1 MKSLSNNSVFIR
13 LIVRIII
20 FTHVF
25 ALSACNNTMVRES
38 PNEAELVKI
47 GPQFSETIEN
57 EEKDTNPI
65 MTSGTKLDVI
75 IPVFDPGLS
84 DLAVNYEE
92 EGIWPE
98 LRRAE
103 ANRFAFKL
111 KQALDETQ
119 RFGAVRVT
127 PDKTA
132 SGDLYIL
139 GEILKS
145 DGEDVEFNLTVIDI
159 SGKKWLDDKF
169 AHEVT
174 EGFYK
179 NLRNKGSD
187 PYDPAFKNAAEK
199 IASLLKDKSNPEL
212 SRLKDIA
219 QLRFGAS
226 FNQEAFMEYL
236 NTDNNYFQL
245 TAMPSDDDPILK
257 RVSSIRVREQLF
269 VDSLQQNYQSFS
281 ESMDDSYAKWQ
292 KAAFQE
298 KLLRAKAKKKA
309 VLETIGGVLLFG
321 LAFAMA
327 ANTNSNSAVANNA
340 ATTAAVAGGIAGAW
354 MLSNS
359 FKSREEAKLHKDAL
373 DELGESINLE
383 LAPQVI
389 NYEEESVELT
399 GNITEQFSQWR
410 AFMKKIYEQESTPEQ
425 AI

>member
-1 MKSLSNNSVFIR
+1 MKTISNNSSFIR

-25 ALSACNNTMVRES
+25 ALSGCNNNLVRES
-38 PNEAELVKI
+38 PNEAELVKT
-47 GPQFSETIEN
+47 GPQLSESIEN
-57 EEKDTNPI
+57 EAKSSSFTPAL
-65 MTSGTKLDVI
+65 GTKLDVI

-84 DLAVNYEE
+84 DSAENYEE

-111 KQALDETQ
+111 KQALDNTQ
-119 RFGAVRVT
+119 KFGAVRVT

-139 GEILKS
+139 GKILAS
-145 DGEDVEFNLTVIDI
+145 DGEEVEFNLTVIDI
-159 SGKKWLDDKF
+159 SGKEWLDDKF
-169 AHEVT
+169 GHEVK

-179 NLRNKGSD
+179 NLRKKNVD
-187 PYDPAFKNAAEK
+187 PYEPAFKNAADK
-199 IASLLKDKSNPEL
+199 IAALLKDKSNPEL

-245 TAMPSDDDPILK
+245 VAMPSDDDPILK

-269 VDSLQQNYQSFS
+269 IDNLQQNYQSFS
-281 ESMDDSYAKWQ
+281 ENMNDSYSKWQ
-292 KAAFQE
+292 EAAFQE
-298 KLLRAKAKKKA
+298 KKLRAEAKKKGILKA
-309 VLETIGGVLLFG
+309 IGGVVLIG
-321 LAFAMA
+321 LSIAAA
-327 ANTNSNSAVANNA
+327 ANSDSSSVIANNA
-340 ATTAAVAGGIAGAW
+340 ATTAAVAGGIAAAW
-354 MLSNS
+354 MLSGS
-359 FKSREEAKLHKDAL
+359 FKSHEEAQLHKDAL

-389 NYEEESVELT
+389 TFEEESVELT
-399 GNITEQFSQWR
+399 GNINEQFAQWR
-410 AFMKKIYEQESTPEQ
+410 AFLKRIYEQESTPEQ

>member
-1 MKSLSNNSVFIR
+1 MKILSNNSVFIR

-25 ALSACNNTMVRES
+25 ALSACNSNVVRPGPS
-38 PNEAELVKI
+38 EAELVKI
-47 GPQFSETIEN
+47 GPQFSESIEK
-57 EEKDTNPI
+57 EAASADFTSA
-65 MTSGTKLDVI
+65 SGTKLDVI

-84 DLAVNYEE
+84 DSAENYDE

-111 KQALDETQ
+111 KQALDDTKK
-119 RFGAVRVT
+119 FGAVRVT

-139 GEILKS
+139 GKILES
-145 DGEDVEFNLTVIDI
+145 DGEDVKFNLTVIDI
-159 SGKKWLDDKF
+159 SGKQWLDDKF
-169 AHEVT
+169 GHEVT

-179 NLRNKGSD
+179 NLRNKGAD
-187 PYDPAFKNAAEK
+187 PYDPAFKDAADT

-226 FNQEAFMEYL
+226 FNQQAFMEYL

-245 TAMPSDDDPILK
+245 VAMPSDDDPLLK

-269 VDSLQQNYQSFS
+269 VDNLQQNYQSFS
-281 ESMDDSYAKWQ
+281 ENMDDSYSKWQ
-292 KAAFQE
+292 EAAFQE
-298 KLLRAKAKKKA
+298 KKLRAEAKKKGLLKA
-309 VLETIGGVLLFG
+309 IGGVVLIG
-321 LAFAMA
+321 LSIAAA
-327 ANTNSNSAVANNA
+327 ANTDSSSVVANNA
-340 ATTAAVAGGIAGAW
+340 AATAAVAGGIAAAW
-354 MLSNS
+354 MLSGS
-359 FKSREEAKLHKDAL
+359 FKSHEEAKLHQDAL
-373 DELGESINLE
+373 NELGESINLE
-383 LAPQVI
+383 LAPRVI
-389 NYEEESVELT
+389 TYEEESVELT
-399 GNITEQFSQWR
+399 GNINEQFAQWR
-410 AFMKKIYEQESTPEQ
+410 AFLKRIYEQESTPDL

>member
-13 LIVRIII
+13 FIVRIII

-47 GPQFSETIEN
+47 GPQFSESIEN
-57 EEKDTNPI
+57 ETKSVSFTVA
-65 MTSGTKLDVI
+65 SGTKLDVI
-75 IPVFDPGLS
+75 IPIFDPGLS
-84 DLAVNYEE
+84 DSATNYEE

-111 KQALDETQ
+111 KQALDNTKK
-119 RFGAVRVT
+119 FGAVRVT

-139 GEILKS
+139 GKILES

-159 SGKKWLDDKF
+159 SGKEWLDDKF

-187 PYDPAFKNAAEK
+187 PYDPAFKDAADK
-199 IASLLKDKSNPEL
+199 IASLLKDKSSPEL

-269 VDSLQQNYQSFS
+269 IDNLQQNYQSFS
-281 ESMDDSYAKWQ
+281 DNMDDSYSRWQ
-292 KAAFQE
+292 EAAFQE
-298 KLLRAKAKKKA
+298 KQLRAEAKKKGLLKA
-309 VLETIGGVLLFG
+309 IGGVLLVG
-321 LAFAMA
+321 LSIA
-327 ANTNSNSAVANNA
+327 AASSSNSSSVIANNA
-340 ATTAAVAGGIAGAW
+340 ATTAAVAGGIAAAW
-354 MLSNS
+354 MLSGS
-359 FKSREEAKLHKDAL
+359 FKSHEEAKLHQDAL
-373 DELGESINLE
+373 NELGESINLE
-383 LAPQVI
+383 LAPRVI
-389 NYEEESVELT
+389 TFEEESVELT
-399 GNITEQFSQWR
+399 GNISEQFAQWR
-410 AFMKKIYEQESTPEQ
+410 AFLKRIYEQESTPEQ

>member
-1 MKSLSNNSVFIR
+1 MNTISSNSSFIR

-38 PNEAELVKI
+38 SNEAELVKI
-47 GPQFSETIEN
+47 GPQFSESIEN
-57 EEKDTNPI
+57 EAKSVSFTVA
-65 MTSGTKLDVI
+65 SGTKLDVV
-75 IPVFDPGLS
+75 IPIFDPGLS
-84 DLAVNYEE
+84 DSAANYEE
-92 EGIWPE
+92 DEIWPE

-111 KQALDETQ
+111 KQALDNTQ
-119 RFGAVRVT
+119 KFGAVRVT

-139 GEILKS
+139 GKILES
-145 DGEDVEFNLTVIDI
+145 DGEDVGFNLTVIDI
-159 SGKKWLDDKF
+159 SGKQWLDDKF
-169 AHEVT
+169 EHEVT

-179 NLRNKGSD
+179 NLRNKGLD
-187 PYDPAFKNAAEK
+187 PYDPAFKDAADT

-245 TAMPSDDDPILK
+245 VAMPSDNDPILK

-269 VDSLQQNYQSFS
+269 IDNLQQNYQSFS
-281 ESMDDSYAKWQ
+281 DNMDDSYSRWQ
-292 KAAFQE
+292 EAAFQE
-298 KLLRAKAKKKA
+298 KQLRAEAKKKGLLKA
-309 VLETIGGVLLFG
+309 IGGVLLVG
-321 LAFAMA
+321 LSIA
-327 ANTNSNSAVANNA
+327 AASSSNSSSVIANNA

-354 MLSNS
+354 MLSSS
-359 FKSREEAKLHKDAL
+359 FKSHEEAKLHKDAL
-373 DELGESINLE
+373 NELGESINLE
-383 LAPQVI
+383 LAPRVI
-389 NYEEESVELT
+389 TFEEESVELT
-399 GNITEQFSQWR
+399 GNITEQFAQWR
-410 AFMKKIYEQESTPEQ
+410 AFLKRIYEQESTPEQ